1 MLISTIDSKTIETLQ
16 DIPDLIPAIRNNF
29 EDWTFRVYDRKLNE
43 CKNYLSP
50 NRRSFYKVLFISE
63 GAGIFTLGLNT
74 YYIDQP
80 TILFIHPADIIS
92 WRKLPGEQGGH
103 FCLFKRAF
111 IENNPTLQSI
121 MDKYGLF
128 LDKGKSIVRLGDKE
142 VILINSFFDR
152 LYEKAGSQNNED
164 MDMDAIQAY
173 MQLLLIESA
182 RIGNFPKPDAV
193 TDEFR
198 HVHNFFRLLEEET
211 AHINYAT
218 PIKLRSVKE
227 FAASLDLHPNHL
239 NALLKKHTGQNVSV
253 HIRNRLLEESKIL
266 LLQTNWN
273 LQDIGYSIG
282 FAEQPNFSYFFKK
295 NTGVT
300 PAEFRKGYT
309 AN

>member
-1 MLISTIDSKTIETLQ
+1 MPISTFDIKTIETLR
-16 DIPDLIPAIRNNF
+16 DIPDLIPALRDTF
-29 EDWTFRVYDRKLNE
+29 EDWTFRIFDRKQNE

-50 NRRSFYKVLFISE
+50 NRRSFYKVLFITE
-63 GAGIFTLGLNT
+63 GTGIFTLGLNT

-92 WRKLPGEQGGH
+92 WRKLAGESGGH

-111 IENNPTLQSI
+111 VEDNPTLKSV

-128 LDKGKSIVRLGDKE
+128 MDKGKSVIRLNDKE
-142 VILINSFFDR
+142 VTLLNSFFDR
-152 LYEKAGSQNNED
+152 IYEKTGSQNEID
-164 MDMDAIQAY
+164 IDAIQAY
-173 MQLLLIESA
+173 MQLLFVESA

-198 HVHNFFRLLEEET
+198 HIHNFFRLLEEET
-211 AHINYAT
+211 ANINYTT

-239 NALLKKHTGQNVSV
+239 NALLKKHTGQNVSA

-266 LLQTNWN
+266 LLQTDWN

-300 PAEFRKGYT
+300 PAKFRKSY
-309 AN
+309 APSYL